1 MDEVNKDFFNQK
13 NKFIINVSDKL
24 LLYFSASG
32 SRCFTCND
40 VTIIPFENSTVL
52 ISFTTSDNKELF
64 NIQTNEEVKIY
75 QKPYE
80 KEYPCFVLNVND
92 DTFIQPNVC
101 SGTIKI
107 EGKCVVIQNPAYFS
121 DC

>member
-13 NKFIINVSDKL
+13 HEFIINVSNEL
-24 LLYFSASG
+24 LLYFSAFG

-40 VTIIPFENSTVL
+40 VTIIPVENSTVVV
-52 ISFTTSDNKELF
+52 SFTTSDNKELF
-64 NIQTNEEVKIY
+64 NIQTNEEIKIY

-80 KEYPCFVLNVND
+80 KKYPWFMLNVND
-92 DTFIQPNVC
+92 NEFIQPTIY

-107 EGKCVVIQNPAYFS
+107 EGKCAVIQKPSYFS
-121 DC
+121 DY